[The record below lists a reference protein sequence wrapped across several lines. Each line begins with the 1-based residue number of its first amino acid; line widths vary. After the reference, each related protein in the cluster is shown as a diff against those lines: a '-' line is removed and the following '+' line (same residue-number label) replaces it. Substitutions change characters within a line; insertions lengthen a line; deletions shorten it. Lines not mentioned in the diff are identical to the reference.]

1 MKKNIISALTAFTLF
16 AIICF
21 ATATGG
27 TKDDP
32 VMSQDKVETLI
43 ETLVLDSVTEKMEA
57 MSPTDEFFAQWL
69 VDNDKISYVL
79 GDTITNITQG
89 DKITVRTGSATLSG
103 TGSLINVSTG
113 AISENPTSLALNT
126 QYIVTE
132 DSNFT
137 VKVTSLSSKINI
149 QGSYKVTPAY
159 NINYESYAQALDYMG
174 LFKGT
179 EYSYE
184 LERPAT
190 RTEALIMLI
199 RLIGEEDQ
207 ALLSTAKHPFTDVAS
222 WAECYV
228 SYAYEKGYTIG
239 VTDTIF
245 GSDSYVKDLD
255 FYTFLLRVLEYSDD
269 IDFTWL
275 TAQQKAQDFGII
287 PSTFGTKDP
296 FYRDYIAYTSFSALS
311 VNIKDTEQ
319 TLAEKLIE
327 NSVFTQT
334 DYTTAKNHVK

>member
-1 MKKNIISALTAFTLF
+1 MKRNIITTLTAFTLF

-21 ATATGG
+21 ATVTGG

-43 ETLVLDSVTEKMEA
+43 ETLVLDTVTEKMEA
-57 MSPTDEFFAQWL
+57 IAPTDEYFAQWL
-69 VDNDKISYVL
+69 VDNDKIAYVL
-79 GDTITNITQG
+79 GDTITNITEG
-89 DKITVRTGSATLSG
+89 DKIIVRTGSATVSG
-103 TGSLINVSTG
+103 TGSIINVSTG
-113 AISENPTSLALNT
+113 AVSENPTSLQLNT

-132 DSNFT
+132 GSNLT
-137 VKVTSLSSKINI
+137 IKVTSLSSKINI
-149 QGSYKVTPAY
+149 QGSYKVTPAHT
-159 NINYESYAQALDYMG
+159 INYESYAQALDYMG
-174 LFKGT
+174 LFQGT

-199 RLIGEEDQ
+199 RLIGEEEQ
-207 ALLSTAKHPFTDVAS
+207 ALKSTANHPFTDVAT
-222 WAECYV
+222 WAEAYV

-255 FYTFLLRVLEYSDD
+255 FYTFLLRVLEYNDD

-275 TAQQKAQDFGII
+275 TAQQKAQDYGII
-287 PSTFGTKDP
+287 PSTFGKKDP
-296 FYRDYIAYTSFSALS
+296 FYRDYIAYTSYSALS

-319 TLAEKLIE
+319 TLAEKLI
-327 NSVFTQT
+327 NNGVFSKN
-334 DYTTAKNHVK
+334 DYTTAQNHVK